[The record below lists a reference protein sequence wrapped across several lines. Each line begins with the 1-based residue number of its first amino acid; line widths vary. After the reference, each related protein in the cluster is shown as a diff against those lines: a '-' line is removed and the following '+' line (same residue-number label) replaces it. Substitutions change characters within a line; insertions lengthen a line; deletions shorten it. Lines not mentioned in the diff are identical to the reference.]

1 MNKTELTIGMIGYRP
16 TMLESM
22 KISFIGEVFD
32 LTNCA
37 VMRELIYG
45 HWTLDELHALA
56 RRTNRDYKG
65 LTLPYLK
72 KAFDPKK
79 SVEKILIDGNRLYRY
94 EILAFDEHEDP
105 TVWEFIP
112 DNKIIKD

>member
-22 KISFIGEVFD
+22 KISFIGEVFG

-56 RRTNRDYKG
+56 RRTCRDHKG
-65 LTLPYLK
+65 LTLPFLK

-79 SVEKILIDGNRLYRY
+79 SVEKILRDANRLYRS
-94 EILAFDEHEDP
+94 EILGFDEHEEP
-105 TVWEFIP
+105 IIWEFIP
-112 DNKIIKD
+112 DNKTNKD

>member
-1 MNKTELTIGMIGYRP
+1 MNKTELTISMIGYRP

-22 KISFIGEVFD
+22 MISFIGEVYD
-32 LTNCA
+32 LTHCA

-45 HWTLDELHALA
+45 HWTLEELHALA

-65 LTLPYLK
+65 LTLHYLK

-79 SVEKILIDGNRLYRY
+79 SVEKILLDGNRLYRY
-94 EILAFDEHEDP
+94 EILGLDEHEEP

-112 DNKIIKD
+112 DNKTIKD

>member
-22 KISFIGEVFD
+22 KISFIGEAFD

-65 LTLPYLK
+65 LPLPFLK
-72 KAFDPKK
+72 RAFDPKK
-79 SVEKILIDGNRLYRY
+79 SVEKILKDGNRLYRFD
-94 EILAFDEHEDP
+94 ILGLEEHEEP
-105 TVWEFIP
+105 TMWEFIP
-112 DNKIIKD
+112 DNNTIKD

>member
-1 MNKTELTIGMIGYRP
+1 MNKTELTISIIGYRP
-16 TMLESM
+16 TMLKSM

-56 RRTNRDYKG
+56 RKTNRDLDG
-65 LTLPYLK
+65 ITLPFLR
-72 KAFDPKK
+72 KAFDPC
-79 SVEKILIDGNRLYRY
+79 IY
-94 EILAFDEHEDP
+94 
-105 TVWEFIP
+105 
-112 DNKIIKD
+112 

>member
-22 KISFIGEVFD
+22 KITFIGEVFG
-32 LTNCA
+32 LTYCA

-56 RRTNRDYKG
+56 RQTNRDLDG
-65 LTLPYLK
+65 ITLPFLR
-72 KAFDPKK
+72 KAFDPGI
-79 SVEKILIDGNRLYRY
+79 STEKVINDGIRLYNK
-94 EILAFDEHEDP
+94 EILGIEEPDEP
-105 TVWEFIP
+105 RFWEFIP
-112 DNKIIKD
+112 DNKTIKE

>member
-72 KAFDPKK
+72 KAFDPGK
-79 SVEKILIDGNRLYRY
+79 SVEKILTDGNKLYRH
-94 EILAFDEHEDP
+94 EILGIDEHEEL
-105 TVWEFIP
+105 TIWEFIP
-112 DNKIIKD
+112 DNKTIKD

>member
-45 HWTLDELHALA
+45 HWTLD
-56 RRTNRDYKG
+56 
-65 LTLPYLK
+65 
-72 KAFDPKK
+72 
-79 SVEKILIDGNRLYRY
+79 
-94 EILAFDEHEDP
+94 
-105 TVWEFIP
+105 
-112 DNKIIKD
+112 